1 MTVTTA
7 PMFLSSISACDN
19 ITAKQD
25 KLAWLGISVLI
36 ARGGHGSK
44 GLHGIV
50 KDVLLGQ
57 KTSSGLQLVIEFEH
71 YSPSTPFHR

>member
-19 ITAKQD
+19 ITAKHD
-25 KLAWLGISVLI
+25 KLPWLGILVLI

-44 GLHGIV
+44 GLCSIV

-57 KTSSGLQLVIEFEH
+57 KTSSGLQLVIEF
-71 YSPSTPFHR
+71 